1 MFLKPTTI
9 LSALLCWSFISPV
22 SWAQDSINIHLKWYH
37 KFQFAGYYAA
47 QQQGYFEAEDL
58 KVTLVEGGP
67 LTNHLHQL
75 INGSSQYTTLGSES
89 ITSLAIGSPVVIVA
103 SIFQHAPEV
112 LIALKSSGITNISQL
127 EGKVLMLP
135 DKSIAG
141 QVEAMLLRNS
151 LTPHNY
157 TRYIYDG
164 NVKNLADDTVQAMYG
179 YVSNEPYQLKQL
191 GHEVNVFSP
200 QDFDIDFYGDSL
212 ATTKDEL
219 ENHPQRVAGVRRAV
233 IRGWRYALDHPEE
246 IISHILSLKS
256 NNPLPFDR
264 HHQRFEAEKTAQL
277 IDANNIP
284 IGYTSPT
291 RWTVMFDTFNRVTQG
306 QAIFQSSSIYDE
318 FHQDRGWLQYISIIG
333 CISALLVLL
342 LYAWNR
348 TLRSRLD
355 SAIKDFE
362 GVALKDPLTDMFNR
376 SSMIVYFERC
386 RHNRKKNVFLAIL
399 DISGLQKLNKTQ
411 GFQKADHLIQ
421 SVARSIKLNTHKEN
435 RYYSLYGGKFAIIY
449 QEKTRQHFE
458 DKVNSLC
465 TKISHENSVIKL
477 HSGGIDF
484 DLDLDNSSLTTRAE
498 LALQHAK
505 SVQSKQLIFFDD
517 SLSEDVEKREKLL
530 TSIEN
535 AIENNEFVPFY
546 QPKVNFNTGKIEGVE
561 ALIRW
566 DKPNQGIVG
575 PGDFLPVAE
584 SHNDIMQALESHIY
598 ERILLDCQSI
608 IDYFSEHE
616 GFRVSIN
623 LSSRQFNR
631 ESLVKFLFT
640 KCENH
645 KIDTKFIEFEITESS
660 MLENLDEAISTS
672 QELQEIGFS
681 VALDDF
687 GTGYSSL
694 SYIQNLPVNIIKL
707 DYSFV
712 KKLPHDTRSA
722 YVVEHIVSLAHKLGL
737 EVVAE
742 GVEEKAQLEYLGS
755 LNVDLMQGF
764 YYYRPMPIEDL
775 LNLPN

>member
-1 MFLKPTTI
+1 MK
-9 LSALLCWSFISPV
+9 
-22 SWAQDSINIHLKWYH
+22 
-37 KFQFAGYYAA
+37 
-47 QQQGYFEAEDL
+47 
-58 KVTLVEGGP
+58 LVEGGP

-75 INGSSQYTTLGSES
+75 INGSSQYATLGSES
-89 ITSLAIGSPVVIVA
+89 ITSLALGSPVVIVA
-103 SIFQHAPEV
+103 PIFQHAPEV
-112 LIALKSSGITNISQL
+112 IMTLKSSGIKNIGQL
-127 EGKVLMLP
+127 EGKVLMLA

-164 NVKNLADDTVQAMYG
+164 NVKNLADNTVQAMYG
-179 YVSNEPYQLKQL
+179 YISNEPYQLKQL
-191 GHEVNVFSP
+191 GHDVNIFSP
-200 QDFDIDFYGDSL
+200 QDYDIDFYGDSL

-219 ENHPQRVAGVRRAV
+219 KNHPQRVAGVRRAV
-233 IRGWRYALDHPEE
+233 IRGWRYAVDHPEE

-256 NNPLPFDR
+256 DNPLPFDR
-264 HHQRFEAEKTAQL
+264 PHQRFEAEKTAQL
-277 IDANNIP
+277 IDAKNIP
-284 IGYTSPT
+284 IGYSSPT

-306 QAIFQSSSIYDE
+306 QAVFQASSIYDE
-318 FHQDRGWLQYISIIG
+318 FHQDRGWLKYIAIIG
-333 CISALLVLL
+333 CIAALLLLL

-348 TLRSRLD
+348 TLKSRLD

-386 RHNRKKNVFLAIL
+386 RHSRKKNVYLAII

-411 GFQKADHLIQ
+411 GFQEADHLIQ
-421 SVARSIKLNTHKEN
+421 SVARTIKLNTQKEN

-484 DLDLDNSSLTTRAE
+484 DLDVDNSSLTTRAE

-505 SVQSKQLIFFDD
+505 SIHSKQLVFFDD
-517 SLSEDVEKREKLL
+517 TLSEDADRREKLL
-530 TSIEN
+530 VSIEH
-535 AIENNEFVPFY
+535 AIKNNEFVPFY
-546 QPKVNFNTGKIEGVE
+546 QPKVNFNTGNIEGVE

-598 ERILLDCQSI
+598 QRILLDCQSI
-608 IDYFSEHE
+608 IDRFDKHE

-631 ESLVKFLFT
+631 ESLVKFLFK
-640 KCENH
+640 KCEVHNVN
-645 KIDTKFIEFEITESS
+645 TKFIEFEITESS
-660 MLENLDEAISTS
+660 MLENLDEAIETS
-672 QELQEIGFS
+672 QQLQEIGFS

-694 SYIQNLPVNIIKL
+694 SYIQNLPVNVIKL

-722 YVVEHIVSLAHKLGL
+722 YVVEHIISLAHKLGL

-742 GVEEKAQLEYLGS
+742 GVEEKSQLEYLGS
-755 LNVDLMQGF
+755 LNVDLMQG
-764 YYYRPMPIEDL
+764 YYYYKPMPIEEL
-775 LNLPN
+775 LKLPH

>member
-1 MFLKPTTI
+1 LFLKPLVI
-9 LSALLCWSFISPV
+9 ISALLCWSFTSTV
-22 SWAQDSINIHLKWYH
+22 WAQDKINIHLKWYH

-47 QQQGYFEAEDL
+47 QQQGYFQEENL
-58 KVTLVEGGP
+58 KVTLIEGGP

-75 INGSSQYTTLGSES
+75 INGSSQYVTLGSES
-89 ITSLAIGSPVVIVA
+89 ISSLAIGSPVVILA

-112 LIALKSSGITNISQL
+112 LITLKSSGITDIGQL
-127 EGKVLMLP
+127 EGKVLMLA

-157 TRYIYDG
+157 TRYTYDG
-164 NVKNLADDTVQAMYG
+164 NVKNLANGTVQAMYG
-179 YVSNEPYQLKQL
+179 YLSNEPYQLKQL

-200 QDFDIDFYGDSL
+200 KDFDIDFYGDSL

-233 IRGWRYALDHPEE
+233 IRGWRYALDNPEE
-246 IISHILSLKS
+246 VISYILSLKT

-264 HHQRFEAEKTAQL
+264 QHQRFEAQKTAQL

-284 IGYTSPT
+284 IGYSSPT

-306 QAIFQSSSIYDE
+306 RAVFQPSSIYDE
-318 FHQDRGWLQYISIIG
+318 FHQDRNWLKYVSIIG
-333 CISALLVLL
+333 VITGLLVLL

-348 TLRSRLD
+348 TLRIRLD

-386 RHNRKKNVFLAIL
+386 RHNRKKNVYLAII

-411 GFQKADHLIQ
+411 GFNKADHLIQ
-421 SVARSIKLNTHKEN
+421 SVAKSIKVNNHKGS

-449 QEKTRQHFE
+449 QEKTRQDFE
-458 DKVNSLC
+458 NKVNSLC

-477 HSGGIDF
+477 HSGGIEF
-484 DLDLDNSSLTTRAE
+484 DLNVDNSSLTTRAE

-505 SVQSKQLIFFDD
+505 SSHAKQLVFFDD
-517 SLSEDVEKREKLL
+517 SLSEDVEQRERLL
-530 TSIEN
+530 TSIEQ
-535 AIENNEFVPFY
+535 AINNNEFVPFY
-546 QPKVNFNTGKIEGVE
+546 QPKVNFSTGKIEGVE

-575 PGDFLPVAE
+575 PGEFLPVAE

-608 IDYFSEHE
+608 IECFNAHQ
-616 GFRVSIN
+616 GFKVSIN
-623 LSSRQFNR
+623 LSSKQFNR
-631 ESLVKFLFT
+631 DSLVKFLFK
-640 KCENH
+640 KCDAFNV
-645 KIDTKFIEFEITESS
+645 KTQFIEFEITESS
-660 MLENLDEAISTS
+660 MLESLDEAINISK
-672 QELQEIGFS
+672 ELQEIGFS

-694 SYIQNLPVNIIKL
+694 SYIQNLPVNVIKL

-712 KKLPHDTRSA
+712 KKLPGDTRSA

-764 YYYRPMPIEDL
+764 YYYKPMPIEEL
-775 LNLPN
+775 LKLKN

>member
-1 MFLKPTTI
+1 MFLKPLVI
-9 LSALLCWSFISPV
+9 ISALLCWSFASTV
-22 SWAQDSINIHLKWYH
+22 WAQDKINIHLKWYH

-47 QQQGYFEAEDL
+47 QQQGYFQEENL
-58 KVTLVEGGP
+58 KVTLIEGGP

-75 INGSSQYTTLGSES
+75 INGSSQYATLGSES
-89 ITSLAIGSPVVIVA
+89 ITSLAVGSPVVILA

-112 LIALKSSGITNISQL
+112 LITLKSSGIKDISQL
-127 EGKVLMLP
+127 EGKVLMLA

-157 TRYIYDG
+157 TRYTYDG
-164 NVKNLADDTVQAMYG
+164 NVKNLANGTVQAMYG
-179 YVSNEPYQLKQL
+179 YLSNEPYQLKQL

-219 ENHPQRVAGVRRAV
+219 ENHPHRVAGVRRAV
-233 IRGWRYALDHPEE
+233 IRGWRYALDNPEE
-246 IISHILSLKS
+246 IISYILSLKT
-256 NNPLPFDR
+256 NNPLPFDSP
-264 HHQRFEAEKTAQL
+264 HQRFEAQKTAQL
-277 IDANNIP
+277 IDAKNIP
-284 IGYTSPT
+284 IGYSSPT

-306 QAIFQSSSIYDE
+306 RAVFQPSSIYDE
-318 FHQDRGWLQYISIIG
+318 FHQDRNWLKYVSIIG
-333 CISALLVLL
+333 VITGLLVLL
-342 LYAWNR
+342 LYVWNR

-386 RHNRKKNVFLAIL
+386 RHSRKKNIYLAII

-411 GFQKADHLIQ
+411 GFNKADHLIQ
-421 SVARSIKLNTHKEN
+421 SVAKSIKENTQKEN

-458 DKVNSLC
+458 DKVNKLC

-484 DLDLDNSSLTTRAE
+484 DLNVDNSSLTTRAE

-505 SVQSKQLIFFDD
+505 SSHAKQLVFFDD
-517 SLSEDVEKREKLL
+517 SLSEDVEQRERLL
-530 TSIEN
+530 TSIEQ
-535 AIENNEFVPFY
+535 AINNNEFVPFY
-546 QPKVNFNTGKIEGVE
+546 QPKVNFSTGKIEGVE

-575 PGDFLPVAE
+575 PGEFLPVAE

-598 ERILLDCQSI
+598 ERILLDCQNI
-608 IDYFSEHE
+608 IECFSEHE

-623 LSSRQFNR
+623 LSSKQFNR
-631 ESLVKFLFT
+631 DSLVKFLFK
-640 KCENH
+640 KCDAFNV
-645 KIDTKFIEFEITESS
+645 KTQFIEFEITESS
-660 MLENLDEAISTS
+660 MLERLDEAINISK
-672 QELQEIGFS
+672 ELQEIGFS

-694 SYIQNLPVNIIKL
+694 SYIQNLPVNVIKL

-712 KKLPHDTRSA
+712 KKLPGDTRSA

-764 YYYRPMPIEDL
+764 YYYKPMPIEEL
-775 LNLPN
+775 LKLKN

>member
-1 MFLKPTTI
+1 MFLKPLVI
-9 LSALLCWSFISPV
+9 ISALLCWSFASTV
-22 SWAQDSINIHLKWYH
+22 WAQDKINIHLKWYH

-47 QQQGYFEAEDL
+47 QQQGYFQEENL
-58 KVTLVEGGP
+58 KVTLIEGGP

-75 INGSSQYTTLGSES
+75 INGSSQYATLGSES
-89 ITSLAIGSPVVIVA
+89 ITSLAVGSPVVILA

-112 LIALKSSGITNISQL
+112 LITLKSSGIKDISQL
-127 EGKVLMLP
+127 EGKVLMLA

-157 TRYIYDG
+157 TRYTYDG
-164 NVKNLADDTVQAMYG
+164 NVKNLANGTVQAMYG
-179 YVSNEPYQLKQL
+179 YLSNEPYQLKQL

-219 ENHPQRVAGVRRAV
+219 ENHPHRVAGVRRAV
-233 IRGWRYALDHPEE
+233 IRGWRYALDNPEE
-246 IISHILSLKS
+246 IISYILSLKT
-256 NNPLPFDR
+256 NNPLPFDSP
-264 HHQRFEAEKTAQL
+264 HQRFEAQKTAQL
-277 IDANNIP
+277 IDAKNIP
-284 IGYTSPT
+284 IGYSSPT

-306 QAIFQSSSIYDE
+306 RAVFQPSSIYDE
-318 FHQDRGWLQYISIIG
+318 FHQDRNWLKYVSIIG
-333 CISALLVLL
+333 VITGLLVLL
-342 LYAWNR
+342 LYVWNR

-386 RHNRKKNVFLAIL
+386 RHSRKKNIYLAII

-411 GFQKADHLIQ
+411 GFNKADHLIQ
-421 SVARSIKLNTHKEN
+421 SVAKSIKENTQKEN

-458 DKVNSLC
+458 DKVNKLC

-484 DLDLDNSSLTTRAE
+484 DLNVDNSSLTTRAE

-505 SVQSKQLIFFDD
+505 SSHAKQLVFFDD
-517 SLSEDVEKREKLL
+517 SLSEDVEQRERLL
-530 TSIEN
+530 TSIEQ
-535 AIENNEFVPFY
+535 AINNNEFVPFY
-546 QPKVNFNTGKIEGVE
+546 QPKVNFSTGKIEGVE

-575 PGDFLPVAE
+575 PGEFLPVAE

-598 ERILLDCQSI
+598 ERILLDCQNI
-608 IDYFSEHE
+608 IECFSEHE

-623 LSSRQFNR
+623 LSSKQFNR
-631 ESLVKFLFT
+631 DSLVKFLFK
-640 KCENH
+640 KCDAFNVE
-645 KIDTKFIEFEITESS
+645 TQFIEFEITESS
-660 MLENLDEAISTS
+660 MLERLDEAINISK
-672 QELQEIGFS
+672 ELQEIGFS

-694 SYIQNLPVNIIKL
+694 SYIQNLPVNVIKL

-712 KKLPHDTRSA
+712 KKLPGDTRSA

-764 YYYRPMPIEDL
+764 YYYKPMPIEEL
-775 LNLPN
+775 LKLKN

>member
-1 MFLKPTTI
+1 MFLKPLVI
-9 LSALLCWSFISPV
+9 ISALLCWSFASTV
-22 SWAQDSINIHLKWYH
+22 WAQDKINIHLKWYH

-47 QQQGYFEAEDL
+47 QQQGYFQEENL
-58 KVTLVEGGP
+58 KVTLIEGGP

-75 INGSSQYTTLGSES
+75 INGSSQYATLGSES
-89 ITSLAIGSPVVIVA
+89 ITSLAVGSPVVILA

-112 LIALKSSGITNISQL
+112 LITLKSSGIKDISQL
-127 EGKVLMLP
+127 KGKVLMLA

-157 TRYIYDG
+157 TRYTYDG
-164 NVKNLADDTVQAMYG
+164 NVKNLANGTVQAMYG
-179 YVSNEPYQLKQL
+179 YLSNEPYQLKQL

-219 ENHPQRVAGVRRAV
+219 KNHPHRVAGVRRAV
-233 IRGWRYALDHPEE
+233 IRGWRYALDNPEE
-246 IISHILSLKS
+246 IISYILSLKT
-256 NNPLPFDR
+256 NNPLPFDSP
-264 HHQRFEAEKTAQL
+264 HQRFEAQKTAQL
-277 IDANNIP
+277 IDAKNIP
-284 IGYTSPT
+284 IGYSSPT

-306 QAIFQSSSIYDE
+306 RAVFQPSSIYDE
-318 FHQDRGWLQYISIIG
+318 FHQDRNWLKYVSIIG
-333 CISALLVLL
+333 VITGLLVLL
-342 LYAWNR
+342 LYVWNR

-386 RHNRKKNVFLAIL
+386 RHSRKKNIYLAII

-411 GFQKADHLIQ
+411 GFNKADHLIQ
-421 SVARSIKLNTHKEN
+421 SVAKSIKENTQKEN

-458 DKVNSLC
+458 DKVNKLC

-484 DLDLDNSSLTTRAE
+484 DLNVDNSSLTTRAE

-505 SVQSKQLIFFDD
+505 SSHAKQLVFFDD
-517 SLSEDVEKREKLL
+517 SLSEDVEQRERLL
-530 TSIEN
+530 TSIEQ
-535 AIENNEFVPFY
+535 AINNNEFVPFY
-546 QPKVNFNTGKIEGVE
+546 QPKVNFSTGKIEGVE

-575 PGDFLPVAE
+575 PGEFLPVAE

-598 ERILLDCQSI
+598 ERILLDCQNI
-608 IDYFSEHE
+608 IECFSEHE

-623 LSSRQFNR
+623 LSSKQFNR
-631 ESLVKFLFT
+631 DSLVKFLFK
-640 KCENH
+640 KCDAFNVE
-645 KIDTKFIEFEITESS
+645 TQFIEFEITESS
-660 MLENLDEAISTS
+660 MLERLDEAINISK
-672 QELQEIGFS
+672 ELQEIGFS

-694 SYIQNLPVNIIKL
+694 SYIQNLPVNVIKL

-712 KKLPHDTRSA
+712 KKLPGDTRSA

-764 YYYRPMPIEDL
+764 YYYKPMPIEEL
-775 LNLPN
+775 LKLKN

>member
-1 MFLKPTTI
+1 VK
-9 LSALLCWSFISPV
+9 
-22 SWAQDSINIHLKWYH
+22 
-37 KFQFAGYYAA
+37 
-47 QQQGYFEAEDL
+47 
-58 KVTLVEGGP
+58 LVEGGP

-75 INGSSQYTTLGSES
+75 INGSSQYATLGSES
-89 ITSLAIGSPVVIVA
+89 ITSLALGSPVVIVA
-103 SIFQHAPEV
+103 PIFQHAPEV
-112 LIALKSSGITNISQL
+112 IMTLKSSGIKNIGQL
-127 EGKVLMLP
+127 EGKVLMLA

-164 NVKNLADDTVQAMYG
+164 NVKNLADNTVQAMYG
-179 YVSNEPYQLKQL
+179 YISNEPYQLKQL
-191 GHEVNVFSP
+191 GHDVNIFSP
-200 QDFDIDFYGDSL
+200 QDYDIDFYGDSL

-219 ENHPQRVAGVRRAV
+219 KNHPQRVAGVRRAV
-233 IRGWRYALDHPEE
+233 IRGWRYAVDHPEE

-256 NNPLPFDR
+256 DNPLPFDR
-264 HHQRFEAEKTAQL
+264 PHQRFEAEKTAQL
-277 IDANNIP
+277 IDAKNIP
-284 IGYTSPT
+284 IGYSSPT

-306 QAIFQSSSIYDE
+306 QAVFQASSIYDE
-318 FHQDRGWLQYISIIG
+318 FHQDRGWLKYIAIIG
-333 CISALLVLL
+333 CIAALLLLL

-348 TLRSRLD
+348 TLKSRLD

-386 RHNRKKNVFLAIL
+386 RHSRKKNVYLAII

-411 GFQKADHLIQ
+411 GFQEADHLIQ
-421 SVARSIKLNTHKEN
+421 SVARTIKLNTQKEN

-484 DLDLDNSSLTTRAE
+484 DLDVDNSSLTTRAE

-505 SVQSKQLIFFDD
+505 SIHSKQLVFFDD
-517 SLSEDVEKREKLL
+517 TLSEDADRREKLL
-530 TSIEN
+530 VSIEH
-535 AIENNEFVPFY
+535 AIKNNEFVPFY
-546 QPKVNFNTGKIEGVE
+546 QPKVNFNTGNIEGVE

-598 ERILLDCQSI
+598 QRILLDCQSI
-608 IDYFSEHE
+608 IDRFDKHE

-631 ESLVKFLFT
+631 ESLVKFLFK
-640 KCENH
+640 KCEVHNVN
-645 KIDTKFIEFEITESS
+645 TKFIEFEITESS
-660 MLENLDEAISTS
+660 MLENLDEAIETS
-672 QELQEIGFS
+672 QQLQEIGFS

-694 SYIQNLPVNIIKL
+694 SYIQNLPVNVIKL

-722 YVVEHIVSLAHKLGL
+722 YVVEHIISLAHKLGL

-742 GVEEKAQLEYLGS
+742 GVEEKSQLEYLGS

-764 YYYRPMPIEDL
+764 YYYKPMPIEAL
-775 LNLPN
+775 LKLPH

>member
-1 MFLKPTTI
+1 MK
-9 LSALLCWSFISPV
+9 
-22 SWAQDSINIHLKWYH
+22 
-37 KFQFAGYYAA
+37 
-47 QQQGYFEAEDL
+47 
-58 KVTLVEGGP
+58 LVEGGP

-75 INGSSQYTTLGSES
+75 INGSSQYATLGSES
-89 ITSLAIGSPVVIVA
+89 ITSLALGSPVVIVA
-103 SIFQHAPEV
+103 PIFQHAPEV
-112 LIALKSSGITNISQL
+112 IMTLKSSGIKNIGQL
-127 EGKVLMLP
+127 EGKVLMLA

-164 NVKNLADDTVQAMYG
+164 NVKNLADNTVQAMYG
-179 YVSNEPYQLKQL
+179 YISNEPYQLKQL
-191 GHEVNVFSP
+191 GHDVNIFSP
-200 QDFDIDFYGDSL
+200 QDYDIDFYGDSL

-219 ENHPQRVAGVRRAV
+219 KNHPQRVAGVRRAV
-233 IRGWRYALDHPEE
+233 IRGWRYAVDHPEE

-256 NNPLPFDR
+256 DNPLPFDR
-264 HHQRFEAEKTAQL
+264 PHQRFEAEKTAQL
-277 IDANNIP
+277 IDAKNIP
-284 IGYTSPT
+284 IGYSSPT

-306 QAIFQSSSIYDE
+306 QAVFQASSIYDE
-318 FHQDRGWLQYISIIG
+318 FHQDRGWLKYIAIIG
-333 CISALLVLL
+333 CIAALLLLL

-348 TLRSRLD
+348 TLKSRLD

-386 RHNRKKNVFLAIL
+386 RHSRKKNVYLAII

-411 GFQKADHLIQ
+411 GFQEADHLIQ
-421 SVARSIKLNTHKEN
+421 SVARTIKLNTQKEN

-484 DLDLDNSSLTTRAE
+484 DLDVDNSSLTTRAE

-505 SVQSKQLIFFDD
+505 SIHSKQLVFFDD
-517 SLSEDVEKREKLL
+517 TLSEDADRREKLL
-530 TSIEN
+530 VSIEH
-535 AIENNEFVPFY
+535 AIKNNEFVPFY
-546 QPKVNFNTGKIEGVE
+546 QPKVNFNTGNIEGVE

-598 ERILLDCQSI
+598 QRILLDCQSI
-608 IDYFSEHE
+608 IDRFDKHE

-631 ESLVKFLFT
+631 ESLVKFLFK
-640 KCENH
+640 KCEVHNVN
-645 KIDTKFIEFEITESS
+645 TKFIEFEITESS
-660 MLENLDEAISTS
+660 MLENLDEAIETS
-672 QELQEIGFS
+672 QQLQEIGFS

-694 SYIQNLPVNIIKL
+694 SYIQNLPVNVIKL

-722 YVVEHIVSLAHKLGL
+722 YVVEHIISLAHKLGL

-742 GVEEKAQLEYLGS
+742 GVEEKSQLEYLGS

-764 YYYRPMPIEDL
+764 YYYKPMPIEEL
-775 LNLPN
+775 LKLPH

>member
-1 MFLKPTTI
+1 MFLKPLVI
-9 LSALLCWSFISPV
+9 ISALLCWSFASTV
-22 SWAQDSINIHLKWYH
+22 WAQDKINIHLKWYH

-47 QQQGYFEAEDL
+47 QQQGYFQEENL
-58 KVTLVEGGP
+58 KVTLIEGGP

-75 INGSSQYTTLGSES
+75 INGSSQYATLGSES
-89 ITSLAIGSPVVIVA
+89 ITSLAVGSPVVILA

-112 LIALKSSGITNISQL
+112 LITLKSSGIKDISQL
-127 EGKVLMLP
+127 KGKVLMLA

-157 TRYIYDG
+157 TRYTYDG
-164 NVKNLADDTVQAMYG
+164 NVKNLANGTVQAMYG
-179 YVSNEPYQLKQL
+179 YLSNEPYQLKQL

-219 ENHPQRVAGVRRAV
+219 KNHPHRVAGVRRAV
-233 IRGWRYALDHPEE
+233 IRGWRYALDNPEE
-246 IISHILSLKS
+246 IISYILSLKT

-264 HHQRFEAEKTAQL
+264 PHQRFEAQKTAQL
-277 IDANNIP
+277 IDAKNIP
-284 IGYTSPT
+284 IGYSSPT

-306 QAIFQSSSIYDE
+306 RAVFQPSSIYDE
-318 FHQDRGWLQYISIIG
+318 FHQDRNWLKYVSIIG
-333 CISALLVLL
+333 VITGLLVLL
-342 LYAWNR
+342 LYVWNR

-386 RHNRKKNVFLAIL
+386 RHSRKKNIYLAII

-411 GFQKADHLIQ
+411 GFNKADHLIQ
-421 SVARSIKLNTHKEN
+421 SVAKSIKENTQKEN

-458 DKVNSLC
+458 DKVNKLC

-484 DLDLDNSSLTTRAE
+484 DLNVDNSSLTTRAE

-505 SVQSKQLIFFDD
+505 SSHAKQLVFFDD
-517 SLSEDVEKREKLL
+517 SLSEDVEQRERLL
-530 TSIEN
+530 TSIEQ
-535 AIENNEFVPFY
+535 AINNNEFVPFY
-546 QPKVNFNTGKIEGVE
+546 QPKVNFSTGKIEGVE

-575 PGDFLPVAE
+575 PGEFLPVAE

-598 ERILLDCQSI
+598 ERILLDCQNI
-608 IDYFSEHE
+608 IECFSEHE

-623 LSSRQFNR
+623 LSSKQFNR
-631 ESLVKFLFT
+631 DSLVKFLFK
-640 KCENH
+640 KCDAFNVE
-645 KIDTKFIEFEITESS
+645 TQFIEFEITESS
-660 MLENLDEAISTS
+660 MLERLDEAINISK
-672 QELQEIGFS
+672 ELQEIGFS

-694 SYIQNLPVNIIKL
+694 SYIQNLPVNVIKL

-712 KKLPHDTRSA
+712 KKLPGDTRSA

-764 YYYRPMPIEDL
+764 YYYKPMPIEEL
-775 LNLPN
+775 LKLKN